1 MQWIYGR
8 NPVFETL
15 RAQRRDIY
23 RLALAKET
31 KEQGRIRDIL
41 RLANQAKVPIERL
54 KRSRVDQI
62 VPNNQGVALEVS
74 DFPYC
79 DLHDILLFAAQRKE
93 APFILILDT
102 LQDPQNFGTLLR
114 TADAV
119 GVHGV
124 ILPLRQTVTVTPAVV
139 NASSGA
145 SEYLLIMQNN
155 LAQTIQAL
163 KKHDVWIVGLESHPE
178 SVDIATVAL
187 DGGLALVIGSEGSGI
202 RSLVR
207 NTCDILAHI
216 PMVGKV
222 ESLNAAVAGSIALY
236 LAYQSRVRARL
247 N

>member
-1 MQWIYGR
+1 MLQWIYGR
-8 NPVFETL
+8 NPVYETL
-15 RAQRRDIY
+15 RAQRRVMY
-23 RLALAKET
+23 RLVLAKET

-41 RLANQAKVPIERL
+41 RLASKANVPIERL
-54 KRSRVDQI
+54 SRLQVDRI
-62 VPNNQGVALEVS
+62 APNNQGVALEVS

-79 DLHDILLFAAQRKE
+79 DLHDILLCAAQRKE

-119 GVHGV
+119 GIHGV

-145 SEYLLIMQNN
+145 SEHLLIMQNN
-155 LAQTIQAL
+155 LAQTIQTL
-163 KKHDVWIVGLESHPE
+163 KKQDVWVVGLELQPE
-178 SVDIATVAL
+178 SVNIATLAL

-222 ESLNAAVAGSIALY
+222 ESLNAAVAGSIVLY
-236 LAYQSRVRARL
+236 LAYQSRVTAS
-247 N
+247 